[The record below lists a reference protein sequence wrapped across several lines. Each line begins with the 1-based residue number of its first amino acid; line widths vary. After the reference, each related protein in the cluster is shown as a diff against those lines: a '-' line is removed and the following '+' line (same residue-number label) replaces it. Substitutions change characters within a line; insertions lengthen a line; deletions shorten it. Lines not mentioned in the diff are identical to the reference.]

1 MKKYLSNTSNQADQD
16 VNIQKAFEEA
26 CLQLL
31 HRIGR
36 AKIPENRLLRVELKA
51 PNLCLTDWLA
61 AQAHLPRYYW
71 SDRQRYTEMAGI
83 GEAHVVAQ
91 EGPSPVTGAFHQIH
105 MYLPSNNPRARY
117 YGGFRFHFNN
127 CEDAE
132 WHDFKKCRFVVP
144 LIELYRKGDTFLLSC
159 TLNGEHGRRS
169 AQHLLSTL
177 KFAFSKQAYLPR
189 FYDRTDTPDYAAW
202 CCLVH
207 AALDDFKHT
216 DLQKVVLARQTV
228 LHARE
233 TINPFALLQRLYR
246 KANNVYLFCFQPEP
260 SRAFLG
266 ASPECLYQRLKTR
279 IYSEAL
285 AGTCPR
291 GNTQETDKVLERSL
305 LNSTKDN
312 REHHIVRESIMD
324 ALSGLCTEAHAD
336 STPHIV
342 KLAHCQHLRTSI
354 TGILMP
360 DVTDDSLLSTLH
372 PTPAVGG
379 TPAAAAMRWILKKE
393 PFERGIYASPVGWV
407 GADAAEFCVGIRS
420 GLTVDKTLNLY
431 TGAGIVSGS
440 NPYEEWLELDT
451 KLAQFL
457 DILTGDDSDGSA

>member
-1 MKKYLSNTSNQADQD
+1 MKNYSQNTSHQADQD
-16 VNIQKAFEEA
+16 AKIQKAFEEA
-26 CLQLL
+26 CLLLL
-31 HRIGR
+31 HRVGQ
-36 AKIPENRLLRVELKA
+36 ANLPENQLLRVEVKA

-61 AQAHLPRYYW
+61 TQPHLPRYYW

-83 GEAHVVAQ
+83 GEAHVVTP
-91 EGPSPVTGAFHQIH
+91 EGSSPVTNACHQIRMH
-105 MYLPSNNPRARY
+105 LPTNNPRARY

-127 CEDAE
+127 RDDAE
-132 WHDFKKCRFVVP
+132 WHDFKKCRFVAP
-144 LIELYRKGDTFLLSC
+144 LVDIYRKGETCLLSC
-159 TLNGEHGRRS
+159 TLNGERGRLA

-177 KFAFSKQAYLPR
+177 KYTYSKHAYLPR
-189 FYDRTDTPDYAAW
+189 FYDRADTPDYPDW
-202 CCLVH
+202 CGLVR

-228 LHARE
+228 FHARE

-246 KANNVYLFCFQPEP
+246 KAHNVYLFCFQPEP

-266 ASPECLYQRLKTR
+266 ASPECLYQRLETR

-291 GNTQETDKVLERSL
+291 GNTPEADKDLELAL
-305 LNSTKDN
+305 LNSKKDN

-324 ALSGLCTEAHAD
+324 TLSGLCTEAHAD
-336 STPHIV
+336 ATPHIV
-342 KLAHCQHLRTSI
+342 KLSHCQHLRTPI
-354 TGILMP
+354 TGILVP

-393 PFERGIYASPVGWV
+393 PFERGIYASPVGWI
-407 GADAAEFCVGIRS
+407 GADAADFCVGIRS

-440 NPYEEWLELDT
+440 DPHEEWLELDA

-457 DILTGDDSDGSA
+457 DIITGDDTDGST